1 MNPTGARH
9 YSEEELLLHL
19 LREETVEVSE
29 AVGSHLRECD
39 ECRAV
44 YRDYERVVA
53 GISRWG
59 VGDIPR
65 QAWESD
71 RERLLEFFRRDQAWL
86 HKRNFFLAL
95 NDSLQSVWKYALENP
110 LPTLGYIIV
119 AIAFASERTISVLGL
134 DRLVP
139 ATTEVLAILKQ
150 FF

>member
-1 MNPTGARH
+1 MNPTSARH

-29 AVGSHLRECD
+29 VIGSHLRECD
-39 ECRAV
+39 ECLAV

-59 VGDIPR
+59 IEDISR

-71 RERLLEFFRRDQAWL
+71 RERLLELLRSDQAWL
-86 HKRNFFLAL
+86 HRRSFLLTL
-95 NDSLQSVWKYALENP
+95 NDGLQNAWRYALENP

-139 ATTEVLAILKQ
+139 ATTEVLAILRQ